1 MAAKTGIIK
10 TTTVKAYI
18 TKAKKMRTQA
28 AAVSKLIADFDAVL
42 EAVIVEAVALAKAA
56 KRNTVM
62 KVDVAAAVE
71 KYLKKTD
78 LTWDQTAAQVIKH
91 NPTDLG
97 KISKTIL
104 EWISAHEAQGKSL
117 PVGTQA
123 IGVFV
128 RNQLEEMFRNNEV
141 PSAEIQ
147 RMLTLEY
154 SRRIFNLQFPL
165 LRKAALPFPDE
176 DTRLRYWVGAVTTHG
191 EAYFICSQWF
201 ENRVNNDRP
210 YFERWLQRM
219 GRG

>member
-28 AAVSKLIADFDAVL
+28 AAIKKLIEDFDTVL

-62 KVDVAAAVE
+62 KVDVAAAIE

-104 EWISAHEAQGKSL
+104 EWISAQENPK
-117 PVGTQA
+117 
-123 IGVFV
+123 
-128 RNQLEEMFRNNEV
+128 
-141 PSAEIQ
+141 
-147 RMLTLEY
+147 
-154 SRRIFNLQFPL
+154 
-165 LRKAALPFPDE
+165 RK
-176 DTRLRYWVGAVTTHG
+176 RK
-191 EAYFICSQWF
+191 
-201 ENRVNNDRP
+201 
-210 YFERWLQRM
+210 
-219 GRG
+219 

>member
-18 TKAKKMRTQA
+18 TNAKKMRTQA
-28 AAVSKLIADFDAVL
+28 AAVKKLIEDFDTVL

-104 EWISAHEAQGKSL
+104 EWISAHESPK
-117 PVGTQA
+117 
-123 IGVFV
+123 
-128 RNQLEEMFRNNEV
+128 
-141 PSAEIQ
+141 
-147 RMLTLEY
+147 
-154 SRRIFNLQFPL
+154 
-165 LRKAALPFPDE
+165 RK
-176 DTRLRYWVGAVTTHG
+176 RK
-191 EAYFICSQWF
+191 
-201 ENRVNNDRP
+201 
-210 YFERWLQRM
+210 
-219 GRG
+219 